1 MCKLE
6 VGDELH
12 VDENE
17 PVLEA
22 GLPAKLLDLFV
33 LAVESQDLFACAR
46 ASSRGFYL
54 RATGLFLLIHLEVYG
69 NY

>member
-54 RATGLFLLIHLEVYG
+54 RATAISF
-69 NY
+69 NTP

>member
-22 GLPAKLLDLFV
+22 RLPAKLLDLFV

-46 ASSRGFYL
+46 ASSCGFYL
-54 RATGLFLLIHLEVYG
+54 RATAISF
-69 NY
+69 NTP